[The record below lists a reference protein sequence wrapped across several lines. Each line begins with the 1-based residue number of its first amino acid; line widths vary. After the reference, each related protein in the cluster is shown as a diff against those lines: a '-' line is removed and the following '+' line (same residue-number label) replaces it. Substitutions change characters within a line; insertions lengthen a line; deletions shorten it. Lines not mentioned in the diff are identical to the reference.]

1 MDQTEVLLVNRCA
14 GIPVAVDYYKA
25 LKSYQRHTRR
35 LTMAILNKDEVKGKF
50 NQAKGT
56 IKDKA
61 GELTGNRRLEVEG
74 EGEIAKGQTQEAWGE
89 TKRKVSNAVKDVAD
103 KINS

>member
-1 MDQTEVLLVNRCA
+1 
-14 GIPVAVDYYKA
+14 
-25 LKSYQRHTRR
+25 
-35 LTMAILNKDEVKGKF
+35 MAIFNKDEVKGKV

-61 GELTGNRRLEVEG
+61 GELTGNRRLEAEG
-74 EGEIAKGQTQEAWGE
+74 EAEHAKGDVQEVWGE
-89 TKRKVSNAVKDVAD
+89 TKRKVSNVVEDVAD

>member
-1 MDQTEVLLVNRCA
+1 
-14 GIPVAVDYYKA
+14 
-25 LKSYQRHTRR
+25 
-35 LTMAILNKDEVKGKF
+35 MAIFNKDEVKGKL

-61 GELTGNRRLEVEG
+61 GELTGNRRLEAEG
-74 EGEIAKGQTQEAWGE
+74 EAEHAKGDAQEAWGA
-89 TKRKVSNAVKDVAD
+89 TKRKVSDVVEDIAD